1 MSARSAVARR
11 RAPATASDTI
21 DRPVNDNAIRLIVGL
36 GNVGAEYERTRHNAG
51 FWFVD
56 AIAAKAGVRFGA
68 ERKFHGDVA
77 RIRNHDHELWLLKPS
92 TYMNRS
98 GQSVVALALYYKIL
112 PTQMLVAHDEVDL
125 PPGTVKLKRG
135 GGTAGHNGLKD
146 IQAKLTTPDFWRLRL
161 GVGHPRMLQLNQ
173 EVADFVLHPPGRE
186 HQQAIDDSI
195 GRALDVVP
203 QLVDGQFERAMLKL
217 HAQPKIAAATPA
229 TTAPDGKPAAARS
242 MTAQPKDPA

>member
-1 MSARSAVARR
+1 
-11 RAPATASDTI
+11 
-21 DRPVNDNAIRLIVGL
+21 VNDNAIRLIVGL
-36 GNVGAEYERTRHNAG
+36 GNIGAEYEHTRHNAG

-56 AIAAKAGVRFGA
+56 AIAMKAGVRFSA
-68 ERKFHGDVA
+68 ERKFHGEVA
-77 RIRNHDHELWLLKPS
+77 RVRDHDNELWLLKPA

-98 GQSVVALALYYKIL
+98 GQAVVALALYYKIL

-161 GVGHPRMLQLNQ
+161 GVGHPRTLQLAQ
-173 EVADFVLHPPGRE
+173 EVADFVLHPPNRE
-186 HQQAIDDSI
+186 HQKAIDDSI

-217 HAQPKIAAATPA
+217 HAQPKPAGAATA
-229 TTAPDGKPAAARS
+229 DAAKSMAASAKPAGGA
-242 MTAQPKDPA
+242 